1 MSSWLTRRNFLAA
14 SAAGTAA
21 AGLAACGARTSTTPD
36 VSAQESSGE
45 TSPSVA
51 DRSASADGF
60 TLIYCDDSGSPNDG
74 LVVFSWVE
82 VKPDQ
87 WASVLGG
94 WMDHRKSLY
103 VRYGVPPSV
112 ELDASKLVAGRG
124 SPSLDATFNE
134 SSDLRLELV
143 LDSLRA
149 VGEIE
154 NIDIGTVYRR
164 TSERGRAYQ
173 QVKADV
179 YSELLRH
186 WDDSCVRAGRFSM
199 VSMDGDGSDRTY
211 LKAHRKLDPDT
222 RRIVE
227 DPRYLDSPAS
237 QWTQMAD
244 LLVWSAYQAQ
254 RRHPA
259 RESVGLVR
267 AIRNDVKA
275 KLAHAGSVT
284 PREKKQP
291 G

>member
-14 SAAGTAA
+14 GAAGTAA
-21 AGLAACGARTSTTPD
+21 AGLAACGAGTSTAPE

-45 TSPSVA
+45 SSPSVA

-87 WASVLGG
+87 WASVLGD
-94 WMDHRKSLY
+94 WMNHRKSLY

-112 ELDASKLVAGRG
+112 ELDASELVAGRG

-134 SSDLRLELV
+134 SSDMRLELV
-143 LDSLRA
+143 LDSVKA
-149 VGEIE
+149 IGEIE
-154 NIDIGTVYRR
+154 SIDIGTVYRG
-164 TSERGRAYQ
+164 TPERGRAYQ

-179 YSELLRH
+179 YSELLRQ
-186 WDDSCVRAGRFSM
+186 WDDRCVREGRFSM
-199 VSMDGDGSDRTY
+199 VSLDGDGSDKTF
-211 LKAHRKLDPDT
+211 LKAHRLLDPVT

-244 LLVWSAYQAQ
+244 LLAWSAYQAQ

-259 RESVGLVR
+259 KESVWGWYEQY
-267 AIRNDVKA
+267 
-275 KLAHAGSVT
+275 VT
-284 PREKKQP
+284 TLRPNSLMQEV
-291 G
+291 